1 METDEG
7 VGAEAGQTVPH
18 CHFHVIPRLGKEGD
32 ARDQS
37 EIGDAERKNLA
48 LGEGPRVKL
57 EDAEGTEVSEVIKL
71 ALGREIQM
79 LKEDGEIGVT
89 GNSNELHV
97 TLTGGGL
104 KL

>member
-1 METDEG
+1 MKIE
-7 VGAEAGQTVPH
+7 AEAGQTVPH
-18 CHFHVIPRLGKEGD
+18 CHFHVIPRPGMEGD

-57 EDAEGTEVSEVIKL
+57 EDTEGTEVSDAIKL

-79 LKEDGEIGVT
+79 LKESGEIGVT
-89 GNSNELHV
+89 GNAHELHMK
-97 TLTGGGL
+97 LAGGGL